1 MKPSDMPSYQTVY
14 HARLPSLALLTMCL
28 SGLLLS
34 VCGCQS
40 LTTTKQWTW
49 PWDANNK
56 EPQVPDRI
64 LPIWTDTIM
73 HQPGRPGIRGFG
85 GRVYFYAGEDTQA
98 IEVDGGLVVYVF
110 DSDKMDPHSPSPE
123 KKYVFTP
130 EHMKNHMSE
139 APLGKSYSIWLP
151 WDEVGGESRSL
162 TLVTRFEG
170 TKGGVILSQP
180 AVKFLPG
187 VVKKDAVVPN
197 PSTAQPT
204 AMETNS
210 TSNHAS
216 DDASSVQ
223 QAGYQG
229 AENPQG
235 FSRSLLGN
243 DRQTKSSMKRRE
255 TQTIDL
261 PPSFYRHLNAPPG
274 SPLADPFR
282 DDTTSAPEKPT
293 GETAPATSGS
303 SVNESKT
310 LNASNTE
317 ANAPSPNEMG
327 SSTVKNL
334 LRYPFRHIPGT
345 DQTTS
350 SGSLETTVSHTRPNR
365 REPLKGG
372 WIESLPKTPRTP

>member
-1 MKPSDMPSYQTVY
+1 M
-14 HARLPSLALLTMCL
+14 RLPSVALLTLCVT
-28 SGLLLS
+28 GLLFN
-34 VCGCQS
+34 VGGCQS
-40 LTTTKQWTW
+40 LTTTNKWTW
-49 PWDANNK
+49 PWDAKNK

-73 HQPGRPGIRGFG
+73 HQPGKPGIRGFG
-85 GRVYFYAGEDTQA
+85 GRVYFYSGEDTEA

-130 EHMKNHMSE
+130 EHLKNHMSE

-187 VVKKDAVVPN
+187 VVKKDGAIPN
-197 PSTAQPT
+197 SSISQHAS
-204 AMETNS
+204 METNS
-210 TSNHAS
+210 AAGQAS
-216 DDASSVQ
+216 DGASLVQ

-229 AENPQG
+229 ADNPSG
-235 FSRSLLGN
+235 SNRSMLGN
-243 DRQTKSSMKRRE
+243 DRQIKGSNKRRE

-261 PPSFYRHLNAPPG
+261 PPSFYRHLNTPPG

-282 DDTTSAPEKPT
+282 DDPPLTPVKPT
-293 GETAPATSGS
+293 GETIPTASGM
-303 SVNESKT
+303 SVNESKSVIP
-310 LNASNTE
+310 SNTE
-317 ANAPSPNEMG
+317 ATSSSPNETGG
-327 SSTVKNL
+327 SPVKNL
-334 LRYPFRHIPGT
+334 LRYPFRHIPGA
-345 DQTTS
+345 DQPQP
-350 SGSLETTVSHTRPNR
+350 SGSMETTVSHTRPNR